1 MTILTANG
9 LRVSFGERE
18 VLRGATM
25 AIEAGERVGL
35 VGRNGSGKT
44 TLVRILTGDQ
54 EVDDGEVVKRTGLR
68 VGYLSQNPQFKA
80 GHTAIDAALSGLEGW
95 AEAVARHAEVS
106 AQLEQ
111 ASGDFDALLEAQA
124 DAAAKVEN
132 LGGWDLRH
140 EAASMLS
147 NLGVKQ
153 HDAPVANMS
162 GGEQR
167 RVALAR
173 VLVAQP
179 QLSILDEPTNHL
191 DIAAIEWLE
200 KWLVERYRGALLM
213 VTHDRYLLNRVVTRT
228 LEVEQ
233 GEVYSYDG
241 GWGMYLEAKALR
253 DAHAERVESN
263 RQRFLKRELEWL
275 RKTPQARTTKQ
286 KARIQRA
293 ESALAE
299 DGPGRDRAATFELD
313 HTRSGRMI
321 LEAEDLAVDVAG
333 RRLLEG
339 LTLRL
344 SEGERIGIV
353 GANGCGK
360 TSMLR
365 VLLGEDDP
373 AAGTVKRGKN
383 TKIALLD
390 QQRGGLD
397 DDKTIHESVAEDRSR
412 IVLGGHEMD
421 VRSYLE
427 RFLFTS
433 SEQRKKV
440 GVLSG
445 GERARVALARTLRD
459 QANVVVL
466 DEPTNDLDVTTLATL
481 EEALSDY
488 PGTLLVVTHDRWFLD
503 RVATSVLAFEDGRV
517 TQYQGGY
524 SDYLAR
530 HAADKKAK
538 AKLAADAAPAPKRDT
553 PAPKAAA
560 KVKKPL
566 TYAEEKE
573 LGGLLERVDEAETR
587 VAALEEEAGSATF
600 YDRSDDDRK
609 KFFEDLEAAQAEA
622 EALAA
627 RWSELEDRRD
637 GSS

>member
-1 MTILTANG
+1 MNILTANG

-25 AIEAGERVGL
+25 AIDAGERVGL

-44 TLVRILTGDQ
+44 TLVRILSGDQ
-54 EVDDGEVVKRTGLR
+54 EADDGEVVRRNDLR
-68 VGYLSQNPQFKA
+68 VGYLSQEPKFEP
-80 GHTAIDAALSGLEGW
+80 GHTALDAALSGLKAW
-95 AEAVARHAEVS
+95 TTAVARHADVS

-111 ASGDFDALLEAQA
+111 ASDGFDALLEAQA
-124 DAAAKVEN
+124 NAAAEVEKY
-132 LGGWDLRH
+132 GGWDLRH

-147 NLGVKQ
+147 NLGVER
-153 HDAPVANMS
+153 HDGQVQQMS
-162 GGEQR
+162 GGERR

-179 QLSILDEPTNHL
+179 ELAILDEPTNHL

-200 KWLVERYRGALLM
+200 RWLIERYRGALLM
-213 VTHDRYLLNRVVTRT
+213 VTHDRFLLDRVVTRT

-241 GWGMYLEAKALR
+241 GWGLYLEAKAER
-253 DAHAERVESN
+253 TAHAERVESN

-275 RKTPQARTTKQ
+275 RRTPQARTTKQ

-293 ESALAE
+293 EAALAE
-299 DGPGRDRAATFELD
+299 DGPARDRNATIELD
-313 HTRSGRMI
+313 HVRSGRTI
-321 LEAEDLAVDVAG
+321 LEAEDVAVDVAG
-333 RRLLEG
+333 RRLLEH

-353 GANGCGK
+353 GPNGCGK

-365 VLLGEDDP
+365 VLTGQAEA
-373 AAGTVKRGKN
+373 AAGAVKHGKN
-383 TKIALLD
+383 TKIAYLD

-397 DDKTIHESVAEDRSR
+397 DTKTIFESVAEDRSR
-412 IVLGGHEMD
+412 IVLGGQEMD

-427 RFLFTS
+427 RFLFS
-433 SEQRKKV
+433 SHEQRKKV

-466 DEPTNDLDVTTLATL
+466 DEPTNDLDVTTLASL
-481 EEALSDY
+481 EGALATY

-503 RVATSVLAFEDGRV
+503 RIATSVLAFDDGRV

-530 HAADKKAK
+530 VAAEKKAR
-538 AKLAADAAPAPKRDT
+538 AAEAEAPKRE
-553 PAPKAAA
+553 APKPKAEAS
-560 KVKKPL
+560 KKKGL

-573 LGGLLERVDEAETR
+573 LDGLLERVDEAESK
-587 VAALEEEAGSATF
+587 VAAMEAEAGDAAF
-600 YDRSDDDRK
+600 YERSDDDRK
-609 KFFEDLEAAQAEA
+609 AFFETLEVAKADA
-622 EALAA
+622 EALAL
-627 RWSELEDRRD
+627 RWAELEERRD
-637 GSS
+637 G

>member
-54 EVDDGEVVKRTGLR
+54 EADEGEVVKRTDLR
-68 VGYLSQNPQFKA
+68 VGYLSQNPKFVA
-80 GHTAIDAALSGLEGW
+80 GHTAIDAALSGIVGW
-95 AEAVARHAEVS
+95 ADAVARHTEVS
-106 AQLEQ
+106 AQLET

-124 DAAAKVEN
+124 NAAAEVEN

-147 NLGVKQ
+147 NLGVTQ

-253 DAHAERVESN
+253 TAHAERVEGN

-299 DGPGRDRAATFELD
+299 DGPAKDRAATFELD

-365 VLLGEDDP
+365 VLLGEDEP
-373 AAGTVKRGKN
+373 AEGTVRHGKN

-397 DDKTIHESVAEDRSR
+397 DDKTIHESVAEERSR
-412 IVLGGHEMD
+412 IVLGGQEMD

-503 RVATSVLAFEDGRV
+503 RVATSVLAFEDGHV

-530 HAADKKAK
+530 YAADKKAK
-538 AKLAADAAPAPKRDT
+538 AKTAAAAAPAPKRDT
-553 PAPKAAA
+553 PAPKAES

-587 VAALEEEAGSATF
+587 VATLEEEAGSATF
-600 YDRSDDDRK
+600 YDRSSQDQK
-609 KFFEDLEAAQAEA
+609 QFFEDLETARGEA
-622 EALAA
+622 EALAM

>member
-1 MTILTANG
+1 LNILTANG

-25 AIEAGERVGL
+25 AIDAGERVGL

-44 TLVRILTGDQ
+44 TLVRILSGDQ
-54 EVDDGEVVKRTGLR
+54 ESDDGEVVRRTDLR
-68 VGYLSQNPQFKA
+68 VGYLSQEPNFDP
-80 GHTAIDAALSGLEGW
+80 GHTALDAALSGLKGW
-95 AEAVARHAEVS
+95 TAAVARHTEVS

-111 ASGDFDALLEAQA
+111 ADADFDALLEAQA
-124 DAAAKVEN
+124 NAAAEVEKH
-132 LGGWDLRH
+132 GGWDLRH

-147 NLGVKQ
+147 NLGVDRHDSPVQ
-153 HDAPVANMS
+153 HMS
-162 GGEQR
+162 GGERR

-179 QLSILDEPTNHL
+179 ELAILDEPTNHL

-200 KWLVERYRGALLM
+200 RWLIERYRGALLM
-213 VTHDRYLLNRVVTRT
+213 VTHDRFLLDRVVTRT

-241 GWGMYLEAKALR
+241 GWGLYLEAKAER
-253 DAHAERVESN
+253 SAHAERVESN

-275 RKTPQARTTKQ
+275 RRTPQARTTKQ

-293 ESALAE
+293 EAALAE
-299 DGPGRDRAATFELD
+299 DGPARDRNATIELD
-313 HTRSGRMI
+313 HVRSGRTI
-321 LEAEDLAVDVAG
+321 LEAEEVAVDVAG
-333 RRLLEG
+333 RRLLAD

-353 GANGCGK
+353 GPNGCGK
-360 TSMLR
+360 TSLLR
-365 VLLGEDDP
+365 VLTGQAD
-373 AAGTVKRGKN
+373 AAEGTVTRGKN
-383 TKIALLD
+383 TKIAYLD

-397 DDKTIHESVAEDRSR
+397 DTKTIFESVAEDRSR
-412 IVLGGHEMD
+412 IVLGGQEMD

-427 RFLFTS
+427 RFLFS
-433 SEQRKKV
+433 SHEQRKQV

-466 DEPTNDLDVTTLATL
+466 DEPTNDLDVTTLASL
-481 EEALSDY
+481 EGALASY

-503 RVATSVLAFEDGRV
+503 RIATSVLAFDEGRV

-530 HAADKKAK
+530 VAADKKAR
-538 AKLAADAAPAPKRDT
+538 AAAEAEAPKST
-553 PAPKAAA
+553 PSKSPPEAKPK
-560 KVKKPL
+560 KKGL

-573 LGGLLERVDEAETR
+573 LDGLLERVDAAESKVAAMEAEAGD
-587 VAALEEEAGSATF
+587 AAF
-600 YDRSDDDRK
+600 YERSDDDRK
-609 KFFEDLEAAQAEA
+609 TFFETLETAKADA
-622 EALAA
+622 EALAL
-627 RWSELEDRRD
+627 RWAELEERRD
-637 GSS
+637 G

>member
-18 VLRGATM
+18 VLRGSTLALD
-25 AIEAGERVGL
+25 AGERVGL

-44 TLVRILTGDQ
+44 TLVRILAGEQ
-54 EVDDGEVVKRTGLR
+54 EADDGEVVRRNGLR
-68 VGYLSQNPQFKA
+68 VGYLSQEPKFDD
-80 GHTAIDAALSGLEGW
+80 GHTAIDAALAGLTGW
-95 AEAVARHAEVS
+95 NAAVARHTEAS
-106 AQLEQ
+106 AALER
-111 ASGDFDALLEAQA
+111 ASDGFDALLEAQA
-124 DAAAKVEN
+124 DAAAEVEK

-147 NLGVKQ
+147 NLGVVQ
-153 HDAPVANMS
+153 HDAQVSRMS
-162 GGEQR
+162 GGERR

-179 QLSILDEPTNHL
+179 ELAILDEPTNHL

-200 KWLVERYRGALLM
+200 KWLIDRYRGALLM
-213 VTHDRYLLNRVVTRT
+213 VTHDRFLLDRVVTRT

-241 GWGMYLEAKALR
+241 GWGLYLEAKAER
-253 DAHAERVESN
+253 AAHDERVESN

-275 RKTPQARTTKQ
+275 RRTPQARTTKQ

-293 ESALAE
+293 EAALAQ
-299 DGPGRDRAATFELD
+299 DGPARDRQANIELD
-313 HTRSGRMI
+313 HVRSGRTI
-321 LEAEDLAVDVAG
+321 LEAEEVAVDVPG
-333 RRLLEG
+333 RRLVEG

-353 GANGCGK
+353 GPNGCGK
-360 TSMLR
+360 TSLLR
-365 VLLGEDDP
+365 VLTGQAEPADGEV
-373 AAGTVKRGKN
+373 TRGKN
-383 TKIALLD
+383 TKIAYLD

-397 DDKTIHESVAEDRSR
+397 DTKTIHESVAEDRSR
-412 IVLGGHEMD
+412 IVLGGQEMD

-427 RFLFTS
+427 RFLFS
-433 SEQRKKV
+433 SHEQRKQV

-466 DEPTNDLDVTTLATL
+466 DEPTNDLDVTTLASL
-481 EEALSDY
+481 EGALSTY

-503 RVATSVLAFEDGRV
+503 RIATSVLAFEDGVV

-530 HAADKKAK
+530 IAAEKKAK
-538 AKLAADAAPAPKRDT
+538 AAAAAEESAPKRAAPAP
-553 PAPKAAA
+553 AAKP
-560 KVKKPL
+560 KVKKSL

-573 LGGLLERVDEAETR
+573 LDGLLERVDEAESR
-587 VAALEEEAGSATF
+587 VAALEAEVGNPAF
-600 YDRSDDDRK
+600 YERSSDDQRA
-609 KFFEDLEAAQAEA
+609 FLAQLETAKADA
-622 EALAA
+622 EALAL
-627 RWSELEDRRD
+627 RWAELEERRE
-637 GSS
+637 G

>member
-1 MTILTANG
+1 MNILTANG

-25 AIEAGERVGL
+25 AIDAGERVGL

-44 TLVRILTGDQ
+44 TLVRILSGDQ
-54 EVDDGEVVKRTGLR
+54 EADDGEVVRRNDLR
-68 VGYLSQNPQFKA
+68 VGYLSQEPKFEP
-80 GHTAIDAALSGLEGW
+80 GHTALDAALSGLKAW
-95 AEAVARHAEVS
+95 TSAVARHAEVS

-111 ASGDFDALLEAQA
+111 ASDGFDALLEAQA
-124 DAAAKVEN
+124 NAAAEVEKH
-132 LGGWDLRH
+132 GGWDLRH

-147 NLGVKQ
+147 NLGVER
-153 HDAPVANMS
+153 HDGQVQQMS
-162 GGEQR
+162 GGERR

-179 QLSILDEPTNHL
+179 ELAILDEPTNHL

-200 KWLVERYRGALLM
+200 RWLIERYRGALLM
-213 VTHDRYLLNRVVTRT
+213 VTHDRFLLDRVVTRT

-241 GWGMYLEAKALR
+241 GWGLYLEAKAER
-253 DAHAERVESN
+253 TAHAERVESN

-275 RKTPQARTTKQ
+275 RRTPQARTTKQ

-293 ESALAE
+293 EAALAE
-299 DGPGRDRAATFELD
+299 DGPARDRNATIELD
-313 HTRSGRMI
+313 HVRSGRTI
-321 LEAEDLAVDVAG
+321 LEAEDVAVDVAG
-333 RRLLEG
+333 RRLLEH

-353 GANGCGK
+353 GPNGCGK

-365 VLLGEDDP
+365 VLTGQAEA
-373 AAGTVKRGKN
+373 AAGAVKHGKN
-383 TKIALLD
+383 TKIAYLD

-397 DDKTIHESVAEDRSR
+397 DTKTIFESVAEDRSR
-412 IVLGGHEMD
+412 IVLGGQEMD

-427 RFLFTS
+427 RFLFS
-433 SEQRKKV
+433 SHEQRKKV

-466 DEPTNDLDVTTLATL
+466 DEPTNDLDVTTLASL
-481 EEALSDY
+481 EGALATY

-503 RVATSVLAFEDGRV
+503 RIATSVLAFDDGRV

-530 HAADKKAK
+530 VAAEKKAR
-538 AKLAADAAPAPKRDT
+538 AAEAEAPKRE
-553 PAPKAAA
+553 APKPKAEAS
-560 KVKKPL
+560 KKKGL

-573 LGGLLERVDEAETR
+573 LDGLLERVDEAESK
-587 VAALEEEAGSATF
+587 VAAMEAEAGDAAF
-600 YDRSDDDRK
+600 YERSDDDRK
-609 KFFEDLEAAQAEA
+609 AFFETLEVAKADA
-622 EALAA
+622 EALAL
-627 RWSELEDRRD
+627 RWAELEERRD
-637 GSS
+637 G

>member
-18 VLRGATM
+18 VLRGATL
-25 AIEAGERVGL
+25 AIDDGERVGL

-44 TLVRILTGDQ
+44 TMVRILAGEQ
-54 EVDDGEVVKRTGLR
+54 EADEGEVVRRNELR
-68 VGYLSQNPQFKA
+68 VGYLSQEPKFDQ
-80 GHTAIDAALSGLEGW
+80 GHTALDAALSGLKAW
-95 AEAVARHAEVS
+95 TAAVTRYAEVS

-111 ASGDFDALLEAQA
+111 AEGDFDALLEAQA
-124 DAAAKVEN
+124 DAAVQVEKH
-132 LGGWDLRH
+132 GGWDLRH

-147 NLGVKQ
+147 NLGVSA
-153 HDAPVANMS
+153 HDAQVQRMS

-179 QLSILDEPTNHL
+179 DLAILDEPTNHL

-200 KWLVERYRGALLM
+200 RWLIERYRGALLM
-213 VTHDRYLLNRVVTRT
+213 VTHDRFLLDRVVTRT

-233 GEVYSYDG
+233 GEVYGYDG
-241 GWGMYLEAKALR
+241 GWGMYLEAKAER
-253 DAHAERVESN
+253 TAHAERVEGN

-275 RKTPQARTTKQ
+275 RRTPQARTTKQ

-293 ESALAE
+293 ESALSE
-299 DGPGRDRAATFELD
+299 DGPARDRQATIELG
-313 HTRSGRMI
+313 HARSGRMI
-321 LEAEDLAVDVAG
+321 LEAEGVAVDVAG

-353 GANGCGK
+353 GPNGCGK
-360 TSMLR
+360 TSLLR
-365 VLLGEDDP
+365 VLTGQADP
-373 AAGTVKRGKN
+373 ASGSVGRGKN
-383 TKIALLD
+383 TKIAYLD
-390 QQRGGLD
+390 QQRGGLND
-397 DDKTIHESVAEDRSR
+397 EETIFDSVAEGRSR
-412 IVLGGHEMD
+412 IMLGDQEMD

-427 RFLFTS
+427 RFLFS
-433 SEQRKKV
+433 SFEQRKKV

-459 QANVVVL
+459 QTNVVVL
-466 DEPTNDLDVTTLATL
+466 DEPTNDLDVTTLAAL
-481 EEALSDY
+481 EEALSTY

-503 RVATSVLAFEDGRV
+503 RIATSVLAFDDGRA

-530 HAADKKAK
+530 IAAEKKAR
-538 AKLAADAAPAPKRDT
+538 AAEAAE
-553 PAPKAAA
+553 AA
-560 KVKKPL
+560 KSPTPSEHAPQPKTKKGL

-573 LGGLLERVDEAETR
+573 LEGLLERVDVAESQVAEMEAEAGEPDFYERGEEARKTFFEQLERARAEAETLALR
-587 VAALEEEAGSATF
+587 WTELEE
-600 YDRSDDDRK
+600 
-609 KFFEDLEAAQAEA
+609 
-622 EALAA
+622 
-627 RWSELEDRRD
+627 RRD
-637 GSS
+637 G

>member
-1 MTILTANG
+1 
-9 LRVSFGERE
+9 VSFGERE
-18 VLRGATM
+18 VLRGATL
-25 AIEAGERVGL
+25 AIDAGERVGL

-44 TLVRILTGDQ
+44 TLVRILSGDQ
-54 EVDDGEVVKRTGLR
+54 EADDGEVVRRNDLR
-68 VGYLSQNPQFKA
+68 MGYLSQEPKFER
-80 GHTAIDAALSGLEGW
+80 GHTAIEAALSGLRAW
-95 AEAVARHAEVS
+95 SAAVARHAQVS

-111 ASGDFDALLEAQA
+111 AEGDFDALLEAQTN
-124 DAAAKVEN
+124 AAADVEKH
-132 LGGWDLRH
+132 GGWDLRH

-147 NLGVKQ
+147 NLGVHR
-153 HDAPVANMS
+153 HDADVDTMS
-162 GGEQR
+162 GGEKR

-179 QLSILDEPTNHL
+179 ELAILDEPTNHL

-200 KWLVERYRGALLM
+200 RWLVERYRGALLM
-213 VTHDRYLLNRVVTRT
+213 VTHDRYLLDRVVTRT

-241 GWGMYLEAKALR
+241 GWGMYLEAKAAR
-253 DAHAERVESN
+253 TAHAERVESN

-275 RKTPQARTTKQ
+275 RRTPQARTTKQ

-293 ESALAE
+293 EAALAE
-299 DGPGRDRAATFELD
+299 DGPARDRNATIELD
-313 HTRSGRMI
+313 HVRSGRTI
-321 LEAEDLAVDVAG
+321 LEAEDVAVDVAG
-333 RRLLEG
+333 RRLVEG

-353 GANGCGK
+353 GPNGCGK
-360 TSMLR
+360 TSLLR
-365 VLLGEDDP
+365 VLTGQAD
-373 AAGTVKRGKN
+373 AAEGTVTRGKN
-383 TKIALLD
+383 TKVAYLD

-397 DDKTIHESVAEDRSR
+397 DTKTVHESVAEDRSR
-412 IVLGGHEMD
+412 IVLGGQEMD

-427 RFLFTS
+427 RFLFS
-433 SEQRKKV
+433 SHEQRKQV

-466 DEPTNDLDVTTLATL
+466 DEPTNDLDVTTLASL
-481 EEALSDY
+481 EGALATY

-503 RVATSVLAFEDGRV
+503 RIATSVLAFEDGRV

-530 HAADKKAK
+530 MAAEKKAK
-538 AKLAADAAPAPKRDT
+538 AAEIAEAPAPA
-553 PAPKAAA
+553 PAPA
-560 KVKKPL
+560 KDEAKPKPKPKKKKGL

-573 LGGLLERVDEAETR
+573 LEGLLERVDEAESR
-587 VAALEEEAGSATF
+587 VSTMEAEATEAAF
-600 YDRSDDDRK
+600 YDRSDDARK
-609 KFFEDLEAAQAEA
+609 AFFEALDVARSEA
-622 EALAA
+622 EALAM
-627 RWSELEDRRD
+627 RWTELEERRD
-637 GSS
+637 G